1 MPHDNVPELP
11 DFDIEFEDEFCE
23 ECLAEEFAHHGLQAI
38 IDGPDPEPDEDED
51 DEWFDVRDDD
61 HDNAFDL
68 NDDGEYD
75 WN

>member
-1 MPHDNVPELP
+1 MLDNVPELP
-11 DFDIEFEDEFCE
+11 DDIEFEDEYCE
-23 ECLAEEFAHHGLQAI
+23 VLPRNSPTRQGI

-61 HDNAFDL
+61 HDNVDL
-68 NDDGEYD
+68 NDDGEHD